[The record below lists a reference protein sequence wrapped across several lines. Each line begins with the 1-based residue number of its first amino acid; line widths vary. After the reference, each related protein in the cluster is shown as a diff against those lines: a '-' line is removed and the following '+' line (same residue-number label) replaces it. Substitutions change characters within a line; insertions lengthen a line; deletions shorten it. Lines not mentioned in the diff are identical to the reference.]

1 MKINYVGSMVNPS
14 KCMNRPNTMSSS
26 CFEYNLNVT
35 VLRHT
40 VLCCIISLITY
51 KYSVEFEEE
60 QYAAEIEN
68 ERLLIQGEISS

>member
-1 MKINYVGSMVNPS
+1 MVNPS
-14 KCMNRPNTMSSS
+14 KCMNRPNTMSNS
-26 CFEYNLNVT
+26 CFEYNLNGT

-40 VLCCIISLITY
+40 VLCCIISY